1 MTFRNVKNDSQKILY
16 EGIEKVQTS
25 KKTLN
30 PADKS
35 SNMHRL
41 DKNECQNL
49 LGNNIAATYKRRTNI
64 NKEDIK
70 FAKQA
75 DILDRLVYMEKKIEI
90 NRPGNSFVTLKN
102 LKENFMNYPTTWL
115 INSFKNDIGKI
126 SKHIL
131 DQIN

>member
-30 PADKS
+30 PADKT

-70 FAKQA
+70 FAKYWTGLF
-75 DILDRLVYMEKKIEI
+75 I
-90 NRPGNSFVTLKN
+90 
-102 LKENFMNYPTTWL
+102 
-115 INSFKNDIGKI
+115 
-126 SKHIL
+126 
-131 DQIN
+131 